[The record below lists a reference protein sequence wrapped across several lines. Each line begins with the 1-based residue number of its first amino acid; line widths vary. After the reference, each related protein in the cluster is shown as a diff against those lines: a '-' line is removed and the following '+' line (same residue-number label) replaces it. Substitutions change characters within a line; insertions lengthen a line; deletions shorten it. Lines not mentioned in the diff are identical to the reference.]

1 MKGWYHGKLD
11 RAIAEER
18 LWQAG
23 KPGSYLIRE
32 SDRRPGSFVLSF
44 LSKTNVNHF
53 RIIAM
58 CGDYYIGGRRFASL
72 SDLIGY
78 YSHVS
83 CLLKGEKLFFPVAPP
98 EPVEDRRRVRAI
110 LPYTKVPETDEIS
123 FLKGDMFIVH
133 NELEDGWMWV
143 TNLRTDEQGL
153 IVEDLVE
160 EVGREEDPHEGKIWF
175 HGKISTEEGK
185 LHPITI
191 SIDSV
196 LYATCYS
203 SFQSVPNIPFYFN
216 ALLLVLTLMNIY
228 WFLYIIL
235 FVAKVLMGQMQEV
248 NDVCEYDVENSK
260 KTTTAKKK
268 EAGLQLPNALK
279 KGMHLTN
286 GLVKDKQL

>member
-1 MKGWYHGKLD
+1 MVTHWLTGQAQRVIVNGVTSGWHLVSSGVPQGSILDPVLFNIFINNFDAGLEGILSLPITLNWEELLTPLWAERPRQIREMGANFGTVICVCRLRNRWYHGKLD

-44 LSKTNVNHF
+44 LSKTSVNHF

-78 YSHVS
+78 YSH
-83 CLLKGEKLFFPVAPP
+83 
-98 EPVEDRRRVRAI
+98 PVEDRRRVRAI

-160 EVGREEDPHEGKIWF
+160 EVGREEDPHEGK
-175 HGKISTEEGK
+175 
-185 LHPITI
+185 
-191 SIDSV
+191 
-196 LYATCYS
+196 
-203 SFQSVPNIPFYFN
+203 
-216 ALLLVLTLMNIY
+216 M
-228 WFLYIIL
+228 
-235 FVAKVLMGQMQEV
+235 
-248 NDVCEYDVENSK
+248 
-260 KTTTAKKK
+260 
-268 EAGLQLPNALK
+268 
-279 KGMHLTN
+279 
-286 GLVKDKQL
+286 

>member
-1 MKGWYHGKLD
+1 RWYHGKLD
-11 RAIAEER
+11 RTIAEER
-18 LWQAG
+18 LRQAG

-83 CLLKGEKLFFPVAPP
+83 CLLKGEKLLFPVAPP
-98 EPVEDRRRVRAI
+98 EASNRRRVRAI

-175 HGKISTEEGK
+175 HGKISKQEAYNLLMTVGQVCSFLVRPSDNTPGDYSLYFRTSENIQRFKICPTSNNQFMMGGRYYNSIADIIEHYRKEQIVEGYYLK
-185 LHPITI
+185 DP
-191 SIDSV
+191 
-196 LYATCYS
+196 
-203 SFQSVPNIPFYFN
+203 VP
-216 ALLLVLTLMNIY
+216 
-228 WFLYIIL
+228 
-235 FVAKVLMGQMQEV
+235 MQ
-248 NDVCEYDVENSK
+248 
-260 KTTTAKKK
+260 
-268 EAGLQLPNALK
+268 
-279 KGMHLTN
+279 
-286 GLVKDKQL
+286 